1 MTTMMTMV
9 TLRPFSRVMK
19 LLLHFVLTAPRLA
32 SPLGLVSFCCLAR
45 P

>member
-19 LLLHFVLTAPRLA
+19 H
-32 SPLGLVSFCCLAR
+32 LVSFRTDEPASRLPPGASLLR
-45 P
+45 PFG

>member
-19 LLLHFVLTAPRLA
+19 HV
-32 SPLGLVSFCCLAR
+32 VSFRTDDPAVRIPPEASL
-45 P
+45 PLLFG

>member
-19 LLLHFVLTAPRLA
+19 YLA
-32 SPLGLVSFCCLAR
+32 SFRTNGAASCLPPQASLLR
-45 P
+45 PFG

>member
-19 LLLHFVLTAPRLA
+19 LLQAFRTEEAAARVPPGASLPRSFV
-32 SPLGLVSFCCLAR
+32 
-45 P
+45 